1 MAEIEK
7 VTVPDIGDFDAVDV
21 IEVLVSAGDEVA
33 VEDSLIT
40 LESDKATMDV
50 PSPAA
55 GRVQEVKVKAG
66 DKVSQGDLILTLE
79 RAEREEDEGEPEE
92 SEARPE
98 AERDERDED
107 AREAA
112 TTAEREEAT
121 EGEEDGEPA
130 AAPVREEAET
140 GERRPTAAAALGTE
154 DHRTFTSAYA
164 SPAVRRYARELGV
177 DLGQV
182 RGTGRKNRIL
192 REDVQAFVQRRL
204 AAPAGGP
211 GSALPEMPVV
221 DFSRFGEVER
231 RPLTRIQK
239 IAGPNLHRSW
249 LHVPH
254 VTQHDEADIT
264 ELEAFRQAHKEEAE
278 RHGARLTPL
287 AFLMK
292 AAVAALREHATVNAS
307 LDRDGEHLVLKRYY
321 HLGIA
326 VDTEDGLM
334 VPVIRDVDSKG
345 LLELAVELA
354 EVSSAAREGKLK
366 PDQLRGA
373 SFTISSLGGIGG
385 GHFAP
390 IVNAPEVA
398 ILGVGRAQTR
408 PVWTGERFEPRL
420 ILPLSLSYDHRVI
433 DGALG
438 VRFTTT
444 LARLLSDV
452 RRLLL

>member
-1 MAEIEK
+1 MGEIEK

-21 IEVLVSAGDEVA
+21 IEVLVAAGDEVA

-55 GRVQEVKVKAG
+55 GRVREMKVKAG
-66 DKVSQGDLILTLE
+66 DKVAQGDLILTLE
-79 RAEREEDEGEPEE
+79 RSEAAPEEPAGPQEDEPTGEPPAKEE
-92 SEARPE
+92 TPSE
-98 AERDERDED
+98 
-107 AREAA
+107 
-112 TTAEREEAT
+112 
-121 EGEEDGEPA
+121 A
-130 AAPVREEAET
+130 AAPPEEEP
-140 GERRPTAAAALGTE
+140 RRHPAPSGRVADGE
-154 DHRTFTSAYA
+154 DHRAFTSAYA

-177 DLGQV
+177 DLSLV

-192 REDVQAFVQRRL
+192 REDVQGFVKQRL
-204 AAPAGGP
+204 SQPAAGAGG
-211 GSALPEMPVV
+211 ALPEMPVV
-221 DFSRFGEVER
+221 DFSKFGEVER

-264 ELEAFRQAHKEEAE
+264 ELEAFRRAHAEEAE
-278 RHGARLTPL
+278 KRGVKLTPL

-292 AAVAALREHATVNAS
+292 AAVATLKEHPTVNAS
-307 LDRDGEHLVLKRYY
+307 LDAGGEHLIVKRYY

-334 VPVIRDVDSKG
+334 VPVIRNVDAKG
-345 LLELAVELA
+345 LLDLAEELAD
-354 EVSSAAREGKLK
+354 VSSRTREGKLK
-366 PDQLRGA
+366 PEELRGA

-385 GHFAP
+385 GHFTP

-398 ILGVGRAQTR
+398 ILGVGRSRMR
-408 PVWTGERFEPRL
+408 PVWDGHEFTPRL
-420 ILPLSLSYDHRVI
+420 ILPLSLSYDHRVV

-444 LARLLSDV
+444 LAALLSDL

>member
-1 MAEIEK
+1 MGEIER
-7 VTVPDIGDFDAVDV
+7 VTVPDLGDFDAVDV

-33 VEDSLIT
+33 VEESLIT

-50 PSPAA
+50 PSPVA
-55 GRVQEVKVKAG
+55 GRVQEIRVKAG
-66 DKVSQGDLILTLE
+66 DKVGQGDLILTLE
-79 RAEREEDEGEPEE
+79 RSGAAPAPVAGAPEREGGAEEAAEERELETAPAEEGEAPGE
-92 SEARPE
+92 RPS
-98 AERDERDED
+98 
-107 AREAA
+107 
-112 TTAEREEAT
+112 TA
-121 EGEEDGEPA
+121 GGGEP
-130 AAPVREEAET
+130 P
-140 GERRPTAAAALGTE
+140 RRPSTATAPAEGDQRA
-154 DHRTFTSAYA
+154 FTGAYA

-177 DLGQV
+177 DVTQV
-182 RGTGRKNRIL
+182 RGTGRKNRVL
-192 REDVQAFVQRRL
+192 REDVQAFVKKSL
-204 AAPAGGP
+204 APPSRAA
-211 GSALPEMPVV
+211 GSALPAMPVI
-221 DFSRFGEVER
+221 DFSKFGDVER
-231 RPLTRIQK
+231 RPLSRIQR

-264 ELEAFRQAHKEEAE
+264 ELEAFRQGHKEEAE
-278 RHGARLTPL
+278 KRGVRLTPL

-292 AAVAALREHATVNAS
+292 AAVVALKEHPAVNAS
-307 LDRDGEHLVLKRYY
+307 LDPDGEHLVLKRYY

-326 VDTEDGLM
+326 VDTEGGLM

-345 LLELAVELA
+345 LLELAEELA
-354 EVSSAAREGKLK
+354 EVSSHARDGRLK

-385 GHFAP
+385 GHFTP

-398 ILGVGRAQTR
+398 ILGVGRARMQ
-408 PVWTGERFEPRL
+408 PVWNGERFAPRL

-438 VRFTTT
+438 VRFITT
-444 LARLLSDV
+444 LGRLLSDV